1 MNKYYVR
8 QNGFKDC
15 GPSCLLSI
23 MKYYGCEASHE
34 EVSYILKTD
43 QNGTNAYNIIN
54 GSRSFGFDGYG
65 IHLSY
70 DEIIENKIS
79 FPIICHVKK
88 DNMFHFIVVY
98 KVKKNKLY
106 IMDPSSNK
114 EIINSDEFKNIY
126 LNTSIFVYPVK
137 DVKCEVSKDSML
149 TYLFTLIRLERNSII
164 KLTIFSIVAVILGIL
179 LNYYFYIIVDYL
191 LPHYNNYH
199 LFVLSILFL
208 IIVLI
213 KSIINYIKGKVLIN
227 IIEKISINFNN
238 LVLFKI
244 FNLPYLFFKN
254 KSSGEVISRINDLKE
269 FKEVI
274 SQIIVNVLVD
284 CILVSISVIVLL
296 LINIKLF
303 ALYLFEMIL
312 YLIIV
317 LIYRRIFR
325 IKSENILVS
334 EGKYN
339 KSLNDNIYGYESN
352 LNINLINE
360 SLKEIQIRNIDNT
373 LKSSSYSKTLNSQ
386 MFLKELIVDSVY
398 IISLLISAFFIHNNV
413 ITIGEVFLFNG
424 VIYYFTEPLKNILDL
439 DPNINHIKNIYNRIN
454 DLLIYKN
461 KTEEDTL
468 EEIKGDINIKNLSY
482 SYDGLNYLF
491 KANFNI
497 KYGSRALIYGNSG
510 IGKSTILK
518 IMLKYLNDYKGDIYL
533 NNINI
538 KDINKNIIANSFTY
552 VSQNSYI
559 KNDTLKNNIIYY
571 RNISNEEYE
580 KVIHICN
587 LDKLRNSSK
596 LRDNFIIED
605 DGFNVSGGERQKIV
619 LARSLLKHSNYI
631 LLDEALS
638 EVGFNEEKQII
649 ERLFETF
656 KDKTIIYVSHKK
668 EIIDLFKEKYEI
680 RKEEK

>member
-1 MNKYYVR
+1 
-8 QNGFKDC
+8 
-15 GPSCLLSI
+15 
-23 MKYYGCEASHE
+23 
-34 EVSYILKTD
+34 
-43 QNGTNAYNIIN
+43 
-54 GSRSFGFDGYG
+54 
-65 IHLSY
+65 
-70 DEIIENKIS
+70 
-79 FPIICHVKK
+79 
-88 DNMFHFIVVY
+88 
-98 KVKKNKLY
+98 
-106 IMDPSSNK
+106 
-114 EIINSDEFKNIY
+114 
-126 LNTSIFVYPVK
+126 
-137 DVKCEVSKDSML
+137 
-149 TYLFTLIRLERNSII
+149 
-164 KLTIFSIVAVILGIL
+164 
-179 LNYYFYIIVDYL
+179 
-191 LPHYNNYH
+191 
-199 LFVLSILFL
+199 
-208 IIVLI
+208 
-213 KSIINYIKGKVLIN
+213 
-227 IIEKISINFNN
+227 
-238 LVLFKI
+238 
-244 FNLPYLFFKN
+244 
-254 KSSGEVISRINDLKE
+254 
-269 FKEVI
+269 
-274 SQIIVNVLVD
+274 
-284 CILVSISVIVLL
+284 
-296 LINIKLF
+296 
-303 ALYLFEMIL
+303 MIL